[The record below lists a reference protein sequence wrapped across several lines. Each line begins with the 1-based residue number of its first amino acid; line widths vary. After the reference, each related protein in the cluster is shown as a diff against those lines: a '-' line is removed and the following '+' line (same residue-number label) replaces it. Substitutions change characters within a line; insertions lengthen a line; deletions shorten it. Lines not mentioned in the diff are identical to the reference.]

1 MSSCLYEFLDV
12 HGLVFEISILHWQDR
27 PDSTPSRRAEH
38 TSVQHVLRTRL
49 RELPVTAAVR
59 AKHRFVK
66 PVAKGKR

>member
-1 MSSCLYEFLDV
+1 
-12 HGLVFEISILHWQDR
+12 
-27 PDSTPSRRAEH
+27 
-38 TSVQHVLRTRL
+38 VLRTRL